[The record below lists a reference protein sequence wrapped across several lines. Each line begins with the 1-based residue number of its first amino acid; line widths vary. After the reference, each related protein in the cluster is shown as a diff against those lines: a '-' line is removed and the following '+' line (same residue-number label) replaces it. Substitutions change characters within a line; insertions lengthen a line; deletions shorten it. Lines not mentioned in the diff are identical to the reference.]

1 MKLIFF
7 GTGSFAVPALRALA
21 ESVSL
26 VVAQPDRPSGR
37 GLKLQA
43 SPVKQAATELGIL
56 VETPEKSRA
65 PEFVE
70 RLREE
75 GADALV
81 VASYGQILSTAVLES
96 AKRGGINLHGS
107 LLPLY
112 RGAAPIQRAILDG
125 QLETGVTL
133 MQMDRGMDTG
143 DMIAVRRTPIGAD
156 ETYGELQDRLAVMAG
171 EMASEWMGR
180 IVTGD
185 YPRESQNPA
194 LATMAP
200 KVQKSEAEL
209 SFDRPALGEY
219 ARFRAFTPSPGAV
232 LKASVG
238 LVRVSKARLAGVHAE
253 AENLGS
259 RIADLGSGNAPSGSG
274 SDARSAIRD
283 PGSPGTILT
292 VSPSLVVGFAEDA
305 MELIE
310 VQPEGKKRMSGRDLA
325 NGLRLKPGMNLKP
338 TE

>member
-1 MKLIFF
+1 MRLIFF
-7 GTGSFAVPALRALA
+7 GTGSFAVPALKALA
-21 ESVSL
+21 DSVCL

-43 SPVKQAATELGIL
+43 SPVKAAAMELGL
-56 VETPEKSRA
+56 TVETPEKSRS

-70 RLREE
+70 RLRAEE
-75 GADALV
+75 ADALV

-96 AKRGGINLHGS
+96 ASRGGINLHGS

-125 QLETGVTL
+125 QKETGVTL

-143 DMIAVRRTPIGAD
+143 DMIAVRRTPIGTD
-156 ETYGELQDRLAVMAG
+156 ETYGELQDRLALIAA
-171 EMASEWMGR
+171 EMAAEWMPR
-180 IVTGD
+180 IVAGD
-185 YPRESQNPA
+185 YPRNPQDSA

-200 KVQKSEAEL
+200 KVQKPEAEL
-209 SFDRPALGEY
+209 NFDRPAAEEY

-232 LKASVG
+232 LKTSVG
-238 LVRVSKARLAGVHAE
+238 LIRVSRTRNSELGTRNSGSE
-253 AENLGS
+253 ANSNSEF
-259 RIADLGSGNAPSGSG
+259 RAPSSEFGG
-274 SDARSAIRD
+274 
-283 PGSPGTILT
+283 PGTILS
-292 VSPSLVVGFAEDA
+292 VSPSLVIGFAEGA

-338 TE
+338 TL